1 MQSYPENV
9 ILFSVKMFA
18 MIETIIVLLF
28 LFLGFGSVINN
39 KNRNIFF
46 IEIRHRRN
54 STVKKSAEYLDYL
67 KKIKEF
73 KVFLVLSNVLNKKYF
88 ILRPIFPRCRSPA
101 KFIHF

>member
-1 MQSYPENV
+1 
-9 ILFSVKMFA
+9 MF
-18 MIETIIVLLF
+18 ELCIILLF
-28 LFLGFGSVINN
+28 LFLGFGTVVNN

-73 KVFLVLSNVLNKKYF
+73 KVFLLLVDFKYYKKYF
-88 ILRPIFPRCRSPA
+88 IIRPVQFRGVIMAHVSL
-101 KFIHF
+101 IS